1 MSAVSAVSTISIMT
15 IVMCCALGSCAL
27 AAVMG
32 FVNLLRYRAFDCTAP
47 VAQEVSGERPRISV
61 CIPARNEQ
69 SNIAECVGCALANE
83 GVDVEVLVY
92 DDDST
97 DGTPRILAGLVE
109 RDARVR
115 RVDTQTLPMDWNGK
129 QWGCE
134 RMGQVARGEW
144 LLFTDADVRLDA
156 TCLRT
161 TWLAARAAKCE
172 LISTVPRQITGSW
185 MEDAII
191 PLIHF
196 VLLSYLPIGA
206 MRATT
211 RPAASAGCGQFL
223 FVRRT
228 TWQRAGGHASFAQS
242 MHDGIKLPRA
252 VRKVG
257 GRTDL
262 FDGTDI
268 VSCRMYRGAGQVW
281 RGFTKNAFEGLGSIG
296 LLCFITA
303 LHLVG
308 HVLPWAWIVL
318 AAFTGELRTLTTALA
333 LAAIGVACIQRIVF
347 AIRFGQSARSVM
359 LHPVGILLLT
369 LIQWHS
375 LWLAK
380 TGRRSW
386 KGRGSSARTAAI
398 SPT

>member
-1 MSAVSAVSTISIMT
+1 MVMSGAVG
-15 IVMCCALGSCAL
+15 CCAL

-32 FVNLLRYRAFDCTAP
+32 LVNLLRYRVFENKSL
-47 VAQEVSGERPRISV
+47 VAQEVGSEIPRISV

-69 SNIAECVGCALANE
+69 SNLAECVRSVLANQE
-83 GVDVEVLVY
+83 VDVEVLVY

-97 DGTPRILAGLVE
+97 DGTPQILAGMIE

-115 RVDTQTLPMDWNGK
+115 RIDTQTLPLDWNGK

-134 RMGQVARGEW
+134 RMGQAASGEW
-144 LLFTDADVRLDA
+144 LLFTDADVRLEA

-161 TWLAARAAKCE
+161 TWLAARSAKCD
-172 LISTVPRQITGSW
+172 LISTVPRQITGTW

-196 VLLSYLPIGA
+196 VLLSYLPLGQ
-206 MRATT
+206 MRTTT

-223 FVRRT
+223 FVRRAM
-228 TWQRAGGHASFAQS
+228 WQRSGGHASFAQS

-252 VRKVG
+252 VRKIG

-281 RGFTKNAFEGLGSIG
+281 RGFAKNAFEGLGSIG
-296 LLCFITA
+296 LLCFVTV

-308 HVLPWAWIVL
+308 HVLPWAWLFWAVFI
-318 AAFTGELRTLTTALA
+318 GELRTLTTALA
-333 LAAIGVACIQRIVF
+333 VAAISVAFMQRIVF
-347 AIRFGQSARSVM
+347 AIRFRQSVRAVI

-386 KGRGSSARTAAI
+386 KGRGSSASTSAI
-398 SPT
+398 LPT